1 MKGECKICG
10 VNIENSPQMNEMCID
25 CFSDEWRDIVEIS
38 PTVGPELLQE
48 NANDRRKE
56 EKG

>member
-1 MKGECKICG
+1 MKGECNICG

-25 CFSDEWRDIVEIS
+25 CFSDKVGELVEIS
-38 PTVGPELLQE
+38 PLVSPELLQE

-56 EKG
+56 EER